1 MKTKIIAIA
10 CVAALALS
18 LPAFATEGVTAVTTS
33 IETTS
38 VETEME
44 LTLEEAQNLTIEN
57 SYSILSLL
65 RNIGN
70 TKDLIDDQEDL
81 QDDMENLLKL
91 PLVYLPNSITDDF
104 VNKLLIKKGYGV
116 KGAETQLLVLEN
128 TIGQTEEALKIGALT
143 SYYQVLLAQKTVEL
157 NSSSYQNELSHLN
170 IAQIKYETG
179 VITKLD
185 LLQQELAVNTSKTDL
200 DNSLDT
206 LEIKKLEFN
215 NTVGLELGENV
226 KFISGVENGDM
237 TALCIDDAVTVAF
250 ENRPESVN
258 KWAEYELEE
267 VEHSAITS
275 YYTSRNRQY
284 KYADEELEEAMHN
297 YDQSFRDIELDVRT
311 KYLELVKSERAL
323 KNMDETIKLSGEAL
337 RVTKLFY
344 EYDMATIQDVSDSET
359 RLKQSEIG
367 KYQLLVGYNI
377 SRVMFENSI
386 GVGMPSAATGQMG
399 F

>member
-10 CVAALALS
+10 CAAALVLS
-18 LPAFATEGVTAVTTS
+18 FPAFATEGVEAVTTS
-33 IETTS
+33 IVTTS

-44 LTLEEAQNLTIEN
+44 LTLEDAQNLAIEN
-57 SYSILSLL
+57 SYAVSSLF
-65 RNIGN
+65 RNIEN
-70 TKDLIDDQEDL
+70 TKELINDQEEL
-81 QDDMENLLKL
+81 QEDMENLLKL
-91 PLVYLPNSITDDF
+91 PLTYLPNSITDDF

-116 KGAETQLLVLEN
+116 KGAETQLTVLEN
-128 TIGQTEEALKIGALT
+128 TIGQTEEAIKIGALT
-143 SYYQVLLAQKTVEL
+143 TYYQVLLAQKTIEL

-200 DNSLDT
+200 DNALDT

-226 KFISGVENGDM
+226 KFVSGVENGEM
-237 TALCIDDAVTVAF
+237 TTLGIEAAVEQAF
-250 ENRPESVN
+250 VNRPESVN

-284 KYADEELEEAMHN
+284 KYAEEELKETMHN
-297 YDQSFRDIELDVRT
+297 YEQSFRDIELDVRT

-323 KNMDETIKLSGEAL
+323 KNMDETITLSRESL
-337 RVTKLFY
+337 RVTKLFF

-359 RLKQSEIG
+359 RLKQAEIG

-386 GVGMPSAATGQMG
+386 GVGMPSSPSGQMG